1 MKILSLF
8 VFVMLMVS
16 CTAKSGADENLLL
29 VDDAILDVKQTLPKK
44 NNAYTVWK
52 DIYRDGATIK
62 LIYQMDNY
70 TFPKDKIYLLEEYAK
85 SDSVKNVICKS
96 LLETFGW
103 DYSVESITY
112 DMNDT
117 VLLSFVYS
125 KKNC

>member
-1 MKILSLF
+1 M
-8 VFVMLMVS
+8 
-16 CTAKSGADENLLL
+16 
-29 VDDAILDVKQTLPKK
+29 
-44 NNAYTVWK
+44 
-52 DIYRDGATIK
+52 IYDGS

-117 VLLSFVYS
+117 VLFSFVYS